1 MKREISGYE
10 SPSKALYRQ
19 RKADLNAA
27 GKIFQVFLTLGVYS

>member
-19 RKADLNAA
+19 REAELNAT
-27 GKIFQVFLTLGVYS
+27 GKIFQVFSTSGVYS